1 MKDSIL
7 KLAFPLLA
15 ALATACASLD
25 TGSGATDSSA
35 DSVNFSLKNS
45 DAVAGSMN
53 AALPDDKPV
62 GGQFF

>member
-1 MKDSIL
+1 MKISIV

-15 ALATACASLD
+15 ALATGCASMD
-25 TGSGATDSSA
+25 TGSGPTNPSA

-45 DAVAGSMN
+45 DAVSGSMN
-53 AALPDDKPV
+53 AALPDDRPL